1 MKRMNYWH
9 YWIIV
14 LPGNELFITLTIHY
28 IFQQTKSCTL
38 FLHFI
43 TKLNDMHSLV
53 RLLFI
58 LLNLALSWG
67 GANLFFFTTQQKNY
81 YHCYFHQS
89 QRELSEELHS
99 VTFHYVLMIV
109 RGF

>member
-58 LLNLALSWG
+58 LLNLALSWS
-67 GANLFFFTTQQKNY
+67 GANLFFFLRRSKRTIITATFIKV
-81 YHCYFHQS
+81 
-89 QRELSEELHS
+89 S
-99 VTFHYVLMIV
+99 VSYLRNCIA
-109 RGF
+109 